1 MDELTVFE
9 SLRPEAQLLP
19 TQARMAMR
27 LELFGDVPLTEGDSD
42 SQGTT
47 GQPSGG
53 SPPGSTED
61 FDTRRR
67 GAGTTRLLA
76 MAASVG
82 LIASVGVVLAV
93 AIRDDDTRGS
103 SGSEPMLQS
112 AGLFED
118 ARGRIVYAHGSEL
131 RAVDPADPES
141 SATILDFASMAD
153 VPPCGGCPAQALVPV
168 GWSLVGTKLALDR
181 EYTGESFNMD
191 ATGTFSRIRDE
202 GGCCLFTGSNW
213 LSPDGSSAVVA
224 GPRRLEVV
232 DVDTGAVS
240 ASVELDP
247 SRFPPDSNYGQV
259 YYPTWS
265 PDGAQ
270 VAFVANPSPSSG
282 GKPEILAFDI
292 ETGTVRDI
300 IGPQFSLIRGLAW
313 SPDGTDLLAV
323 ASETEPAP
331 APRTEPVST
340 GLYRIGVDGSRPQLI
355 ASGHYTVAVWSPDG
369 TQIAAFD
376 GSDLVVMRADGSDQ
390 RVLAPRASQS
400 PFQGLAWNP
409 GPGDQVETD

>member
-9 SLRPEAQLLP
+9 SLRPDAPPLP
-19 TQARMAMR
+19 TEARLAMR

-42 SQGTT
+42 GRGPSAHQSSGAARLRTT
-47 GQPSGG
+47 
-53 SPPGSTED
+53 D
-61 FDTRRR
+61 FDTRPE
-67 GAGTTRLLA
+67 AASKARLLA
-76 MAASVG
+76 MVASVA
-82 LIASVGVVLAV
+82 LLASVGVVGLFAL
-93 AIRDDDTRGS
+93 RDDDTPES
-103 SGSEPMLQS
+103 SGSELVQPP
-112 AGLFED
+112 AGVFED

-141 SATILDFASMAD
+141 SATLVDFGSMAD

-168 GWSLVGTKLALDR
+168 GWSLDGTKLALDL
-181 EYTGESFNMD
+181 EYSGESFIMD

-224 GPRRLEVV
+224 RARRLEVV
-232 DVDTGAVS
+232 DVDSGAVGTS
-240 ASVELDP
+240 IELDP
-247 SRFPPDSNYGQV
+247 ARFPPDPNYGQV

-270 VAFVANPSPSSG
+270 VAFVANPSPTSG
-282 GKPEILAFDI
+282 GKPQILAFDV

-300 IGPQFSLIRGLAW
+300 IGPRFSLVRGLAW
-313 SPDGTDLLAV
+313 SPDGTALLAV

-331 APRTEPVST
+331 APRTDPVAT

-369 TQIAAFD
+369 TRIAAFD
-376 GSDLVVMRADGSDQ
+376 GSDLVVMPADGSDQ
-390 RVLAPRASQS
+390 QVVAPMASQS
-400 PFQGLAWNP
+400 PFQGLAWDP
-409 GPGDQVETD
+409 VPGDQVETD